1 VQGVAGLF
9 ALLLVFFY
17 YFAAILLLGA
27 EVNAFFVEGV
37 RPMPNDLAA
46 FVTTMAGKLNQDIP
60 EKEAQTHVD
69 TQATEQATQEHAA
82 DVVAK
87 TEADDEP

>member
-1 VQGVAGLF
+1 VPGVAGLF

-37 RPMPNDLAA
+37 RPMPNDLVA
-46 FVTTMAGKLNQDIP
+46 FTTIMAGKLNEDIP
-60 EKEAQTHVD
+60 EGEAQTHVD
-69 TQATEQATQEHAA
+69 TKPTEQADKEHAF
-82 DVVAK
+82 DVVSK
-87 TEADDEP
+87 TEEGDVP